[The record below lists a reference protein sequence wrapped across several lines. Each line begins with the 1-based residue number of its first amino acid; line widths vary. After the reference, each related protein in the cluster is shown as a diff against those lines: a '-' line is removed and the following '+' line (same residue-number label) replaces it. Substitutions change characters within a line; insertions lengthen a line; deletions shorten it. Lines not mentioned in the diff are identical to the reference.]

1 MEELKRYN
9 ITLDDGTVIRNLTL
23 NGNNFISNGVLTK
36 EMFENNLSTVEI
48 SDGTNS
54 TVYHNMELVQI
65 WNKGSEYW
73 FILREMTEDEL
84 EKLDLQANVDYL
96 NMITEFEL

>member
-1 MEELKRYN
+1 MEELKKYN
-9 ITLDDGTVIRNLTL
+9 ITLDDGTEIKNLAL

-36 EMFENNLSTVEI
+36 EMFENNLNTVKI

-54 TVYHNMELVQI
+54 IVYHNMELVQI
-65 WNKGSEYW
+65 WNNGSEYW

-84 EKLDLQANVDYL
+84 EKLNLQANVDYL
-96 NMITEFEL
+96 NMITES